1 MDMMDPTVKMV
12 IIQHLFAICYQYQN
26 LYLGILTLKYFRINR
41 VFNWLKYYTIFV
53 DIDEC
58 ASSPCQNS
66 GNCMDQINGYTCNC
80 FHGYDGS
87 NCENGNN

>member
-1 MDMMDPTVKMV
+1 MYYNLDISV
-12 IIQHLFAICYQYQN
+12 IEIN
-26 LYLGILTLKYFRINR
+26 PILNNPYSN
-41 VFNWLKYYTIFV
+41 IFI

-66 GNCMDQINGYTCNC
+66 GNCTDQINGYTCNC

-87 NCENGNN
+87 NCENGNNEK